1 MIAKISAL
9 KVAKLKNFG
18 VVLKK
23 LKSDVDKLDVDKLKT
38 IPIDLKKL
46 SNVVEDDV
54 VKNI

>member
-18 VVLKK
+18 VVLNK

-38 IPIDLKKL
+38 FLSILKTL
-46 SNVVEDDV
+46 VML
-54 VKNI
+54 